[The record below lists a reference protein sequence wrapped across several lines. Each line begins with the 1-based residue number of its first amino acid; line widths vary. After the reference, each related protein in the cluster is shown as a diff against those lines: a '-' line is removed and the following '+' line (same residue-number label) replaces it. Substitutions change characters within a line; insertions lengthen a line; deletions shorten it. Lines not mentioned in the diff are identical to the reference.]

1 MPVESF
7 KWIILYPA
15 NFKHRLESH
24 WPRRKECSLCYRSKI
39 LTRGNKTNNISESV
53 IKIVNELLLRRIK
66 AYNLVQMFQLMTEAF
81 EVYIKRRLLSMAHN
95 RFDSYISSKYKGLLE
110 DKIDNPLL

>member
-1 MPVESF
+1 MDTL
-7 KWIILYPA
+7 ID
-15 NFKHRLESH
+15 
-24 WPRRKECSLCYRSKI
+24 
-39 LTRGNKTNNISESV
+39 
-53 IKIVNELLLRRIK
+53 VNETSDVMCDIHTQGVSEYPGIIINTDGISPFK

-110 DKIDNPLL
+110 DKIDNPLLLS